1 MTRSQH
7 PTPRTSI
14 RRRRTGCL
22 TCRERR
28 VRCGEEKPD
37 CKNCSLK
44 SRTCIWAR
52 DGDQFLQHLP
62 NAGTRPKRFQG
73 DTTLH
78 RDEARDGNKTGG
90 VPDLQPRQNSSPPA
104 RLGNLFDQFPT
115 PALSVISPT
124 VGYKGENHD
133 VWHLSSESSSQDRRS
148 TSWRP
153 SISSDDLSTEE
164 LACWRSEVFQ
174 AYNEDLASSQS
185 TLASS
190 ICRSQ
195 SARLK
200 DSIDLEHES
209 PIPPNLEPNAELF
222 SDWATLNASA
232 TVVSALSGDRE
243 LRLLQIYL
251 RECSPW
257 FDASDGQRYYG
268 RKCVDRMMTCPPWR
282 AAALAV
288 SAKHIELH
296 QKSDKDPEPLSLHL
310 YQLAVQLAIDS
321 ISGRFDCVGTTA
333 GCVILAVYEMMTVTY
348 QDWRRHLRG
357 CTSIYSHNHW
367 NGDSLGLIGASF
379 WNYARIGLLTAYNR

>member
-1 MTRSQH
+1 MARSQ
-7 PTPRTSI
+7 PAGPKTNI

-37 CKNCSLK
+37 CKNCSRK
-44 SRTCIWAR
+44 SRTCTWAR
-52 DGDQFLQHLP
+52 DGDRFLHHRP
-62 NAGTRPKRFQG
+62 STGTRPKRPQRG
-73 DTTLH
+73 TTDQTDKLRDTG
-78 RDEARDGNKTGG
+78 EAADVTS
-90 VPDLQPRQNSSPPA
+90 LQSRQFSTSSI
-104 RLGNLFDQFPT
+104 NLSDVCTQLPT
-115 PALSVISPT
+115 PALSMVSAT
-124 VGYKGENHD
+124 NGEKRERSD
-133 VWHLSSESSSQDRRS
+133 VWTLDSDISSQEKRS
-148 TSWRP
+148 SGWRP
-153 SISSDDLSTEE
+153 SSSSDDLSTEE
-164 LACWRSEVFQ
+164 LACWRSEVLQ
-174 AYNEDLASSQS
+174 AYNEELASSQS
-185 TLASS
+185 HVASS

-200 DSIDLEHES
+200 DSIDLEHAS

-222 SDWATLNASA
+222 SDWGTLGASD
-232 TVVSALSGDRE
+232 TVVAALSGDKE
-243 LRLLQIYL
+243 MRLLQIYL
-251 RECSPW
+251 RECAPW
-257 FDASDGQRYYG
+257 FDASDGQRHYG

-282 AAALAV
+282 AAALAL

-296 QKSDKDPEPLSLHL
+296 EKSEKTAEPLSLHL

-379 WNYARIGLLTAYNR
+379 WNYARIGSLIA